1 MVNLKPKT
9 RFLFSKPRFNSG
21 LSQINQNETETLFRP
36 IRDDPSEETFNY
48 WRSTTKSH
56 VIALFPVV
64 KRSKIL
70 LFRNFT
76 DLNRFRWKSGA
87 EHTRELSRL
96 PIYYKKRVQ
105 IKNFREFLVLEG
117 RESTPSTWLFS
128 LSTILIR
135 CKNFEEFW
143 RFEHRN
149 SVWNASSNSKRH
161 SRNPPCF
168 IPRVIHSKSLFVH
181 KYSMMNTN

>member
-1 MVNLKPKT
+1 M
-9 RFLFSKPRFNSG
+9 
-21 LSQINQNETETLFRP
+21 
-36 IRDDPSEETFNY
+36 
-48 WRSTTKSH
+48 
-56 VIALFPVV
+56 IALFPVV

-70 LFRNFT
+70 LFRNFREYY
-76 DLNRFRWKSGA
+76 LYRFRWKSGA

-168 IPRVIHSKSLFVH
+168 IPRVIHSKILLFVQDNH
-181 KYSMMNTN
+181 WWTLRTICNSISYAHSKRSVVHNENMNSNQAF